1 MRRSVYLLSFLIF
14 LFMVSCTMKT
24 VKVEEPAQIET
35 STILLEKLNDYNS
48 YVKSLEGNALVTYKE
63 SDKTYSFRA
72 QFESDKN
79 KMDFKM
85 HLDEFIFKFPLFTLI
100 KKDQDVL
107 AIVHSKKTYTFLQYE
122 ELDLNKLT
130 GLNIPRDILIRTV
143 LGEVFVIEGE
153 IIESKAQSITIQ
165 NENQSETIV
174 FNEELLPDET
184 HYYLNPELDMYKVTF
199 SKYRNIGNIEFPY
212 KIMIQN
218 EERTLSI
225 NYSDLKI
232 NPPISAD
239 VFSMDISHL
248 EGYTPLH

>member
-1 MRRSVYLLSFLIF
+1 M
-14 LFMVSCTMKT
+14 
-24 VKVEEPAQIET
+24 
-35 STILLEKLNDYNS
+35 
-48 YVKSLEGNALVTYKE
+48 
-63 SDKTYSFRA
+63 
-72 QFESDKN
+72 
-79 KMDFKM
+79 
-85 HLDEFIFKFPLFTLI
+85 TLI

-122 ELDLNKLT
+122 EMDLNKLT
-130 GLNIPRDILIRTV
+130 GLNIPHDILIRAV

-153 IIESKAQSITIQ
+153 IIGSKAQSITIQ

-199 SKYRNIGNIEFPY
+199 SKYRNVENIEFPY

-218 EERTLSI
+218 EEKALSI
-225 NYSDLKI
+225 NYSDLRI
-232 NPPISAD
+232 NTPISTD

-248 EGYTPLH
+248 EGYTPLN